1 MTAERLT
8 AADIYDRIERLER
21 VFAQGDDLMEVVRD
35 GRLRLVSTVDLRL
48 TQLIAAV
55 IHVRDPHHSDAMEL
69 VDELKRARIS
79 RGVDLSE
86 GLRKA
91 PRGHFCLG
99 RRSTHPKT
107 SRVTLVATWALTD
120 TGHCLDDNPVTKPV
134 TPSYWSW
141 KSPDSLKKEENPPCG
156 ESGSNLEQVHRGRS
170 GSSGDGRL
178 REPDRH
184 LPVLDPHA
192 IRSRDAY
199 CGASASSGS
208 PRGKR
213 TPG

>member
-48 TQLIAAV
+48 TQLIAVV

-86 GLRKA
+86 VFGKLRGVISA
-91 PRGHFCLG
+91 WD
-99 RRSTHPKT
+99 
-107 SRVTLVATWALTD
+107 A
-120 TGHCLDDNPVTKPV
+120 
-134 TPSYWSW
+134 
-141 KSPDSLKKEENPPCG
+141 
-156 ESGSNLEQVHRGRS
+156 
-170 GSSGDGRL
+170 
-178 REPDRH
+178 DRH
-184 LPVLDPHA
+184 TRRRA
-192 IRSRDAY
+192 A
-199 CGASASSGS
+199 
-208 PRGKR
+208 
-213 TPG
+213 